1 MRGTGERKEG
11 KGRRG
16 WIFGRGVVSEEN
28 LVAIRKRGGQ
38 YLVGTPRSKLKQFEQ
53 ELLKDD
59 FEKIRPE
66 VEVKQIRIPGGEE
79 TYILC
84 RTAGRKE
91 KEKAIRSRFVTEL
104 EKALAGL
111 EKRIVEGKLKDRD
124 KMFISLGRI
133 QASHPQVGDLYEMVV
148 KH

>member
-1 MRGTGERKEG
+1 M
-11 KGRRG
+11 
-16 WIFGRGVVSEEN
+16 VSEEN

-66 VEVKQIRIPGGEE
+66 VQVKQIRIPGGEE

-91 KEKAIRSRFVTEL
+91 KEKAIRCRFVAKI
-104 EKALAGL
+104 EKALVGL
-111 EKRIVEGKLKDRD
+111 EKRIAEGKLRD
-124 KMFISLGRI
+124 HFKMERNLGRI
-133 QASHPQVGDLYEMVV
+133 QASHPQVADLSENSAIA
-148 KH
+148 